1 MMSDQGRVL
10 LEIRDDIA
18 HITFDHVNARNAM
31 TWSMYDELSHI
42 CKQLKGTPGIRAAVL
57 RGAGG
62 KAFVSGTAIDQFTEF
77 KDGQAGVDYEKHVDA
92 HIKALE
98 ELPFPTIA
106 ILEGLAMGGGLL
118 FATAC
123 DFRIAITGTKL
134 GCPIA
139 RTVSNCLSSDNLARL
154 ITEFG
159 TQKVKRM
166 LMLAETPRA
175 EEFSDTDFFY
185 EICSAEKLDQVCEQL
200 INTIRALSPTTLK
213 VTKLAMRSA
222 HQSLL
227 PNADDLIRECYGSEN
242 FREGVA
248 AFLTKRPAQWRTN

>member
-42 CKQLKGTPGIRAAVL
+42 CKQLKGIPGIRAAVL

-123 DFRIAITGTKL
+123 DFRIAVTGTKL

-248 AFLTKRPAQWRTN
+248 AFLAKRPAQWRTN

>member
-42 CKQLKGTPGIRAAVL
+42 CKQLQGTLGIRAAVL

-123 DFRIAITGTKL
+123 DFRIAVTGTKL

-139 RTVSNCLSSDNLARL
+139 RTVSNCLSADNLARL

-166 LMLAETPRA
+166 LLLAETPRA
-175 EEFSDTDFFY
+175 EELSDTDFFY

-222 HQSLL
+222 YQSLL

-248 AFLTKRPAQWRTN
+248 AFLAKRPAQWRTH

>member
-1 MMSDQGRVL
+1 MSDQGRVI
-10 LEIRDDIA
+10 LELRDDIA
-18 HITFDHVNARNAM
+18 YITFDHVSARNAM
-31 TWSMYDELSHI
+31 TWSMYDQLSSI
-42 CKQLKGTPGIRAAVL
+42 CAQLKDTQGIRAAVL

-62 KAFVSGTAIDQFTEF
+62 KSFVSGTAIDQFTEF

-92 HIKALE
+92 HIQALE
-98 ELPFPTIA
+98 QLPFPTIA
-106 ILEGLAMGGGLL
+106 VLEGLAMGGGLL

-123 DFRIAITGTKL
+123 DFRIASAGTKL

-166 LMLAETPRA
+166 LLLAETPTA
-175 EEFSDTDFFY
+175 EDLSDTGFFY
-185 EICSAEKLDQVCEQL
+185 QICPADQLDQVCEQL

-213 VTKLAMRSA
+213 VTKLAMRGA

-227 PNADDLIRECYGSEN
+227 PNADDLIRECYGSAN
-242 FREGVA
+242 FREGVS
-248 AFLTKRPAQWRTN
+248 AFLAKRQAQWRTE